1 MQFARGCEFTTKNK
15 KLKTWGGKLCAIKK
29 IVRDP
34 SVFVGPLP
42 SALPP
47 PLKPNPIRVYPVGH
61 CGSWFAWPCCTRSF
75 CCMVCVALCFVGHC
89 GSWFLHNTQQ
99 HTHILR
105 CQFDVSL
112 WVVWVVVKALFKRCP
127 NGVLTPTLHT
137 YNFFE
142 L

>member
-47 PLKPNPIRVYPVGH
+47 PLKPNPIRVYPVGYVDNVDH
-61 CGSWFAWPCCTRSF
+61 QFRVAWPPGVDNVDHHFAIVHMVHKHF
-75 CCMVCVALCFVGHC
+75 CFAPVRIVAWTFVDNVDHLDHRFK
-89 GSWFLHNTQQ
+89 SARNE
-99 HTHILR
+99 
-105 CQFDVSL
+105 VST
-112 WVVWVVVKALFKRCP
+112 WP
-127 NGVLTPTLHT
+127 YMIT
-137 YNFFE
+137 YT
-142 L
+142 